1 MAVPLTCDG
10 QLHDAAPAAL
20 PQSLIYI
27 AAFFKFRER
36 LLRGYRITIDL
47 PWPDKLTVPAFVFY
61 EPGHVIKRIAKE
73 YSDLMRKRRA
83 SVLISTGEPCL
94 KMSETILETAARSA
108 AAVTA
113 VTGVIS
119 EFMQK

>member
-20 PQSLIYI
+20 PQSLIYV

-36 LLRGYRITIDL
+36 FLRGYRIAIDL
-47 PWPDKLTVPAFVFY
+47 PRPDKLTVPAFVFY
-61 EPGHVIKRIAKE
+61 EPGHVIKRIVKE
-73 YSDLMRKRRA
+73 YSDLMRERRA
-83 SVLISTGEPCL
+83 SILICTGEPCL
-94 KMSETILETAARSA
+94 KMPETILETAVGSA
-108 AAVTA
+108 AAVAT